1 MPSRAAMASEAALIK
16 RIRRAA
22 GGAGFKGST
31 SDAFAGERVGVRVGV
46 TVALPSGTELKMA
59 GCKVADGR
67 ATAVGPSVE
76 VLVGVGVGVIGIDAV
91 GMAKGAAGVAI
102 GD

>member
-31 SDAFAGERVGVRVGV
+31 ADAFAGVRVGV
-46 TVALPSGTELKMA
+46 TVAFPSGTELKMA

-67 ATAVGPSVE
+67 ATAVGPSVK
-76 VLVGVGVGVIGIDAV
+76 VLVGVGVGVIGRGAV